1 MVRSTARL
9 YQNRAKPQERQL
21 TNHHIEALIRPRR
34 LSPGDRIAAVS
45 PSWGGP
51 GTFPARYAAGKR
63 QFEQAFGIE
72 VVEMAHTLAPAD
84 WLRANPKARAEDLM
98 AAFADPDIA
107 GIVASIGGDDAIR
120 LIPHLDLELIRRNP
134 KVFIGFSDTTSLH
147 LACYAAGV
155 TSFYGPSLMA
165 GFAENGGMHRFTA
178 DGVRKALFEAEP
190 IGLIGPNREG
200 WTAERTGWANPALQ
214 AQPRQLHPA
223 DPPRVLQGSGTVS
236 GRLLGGCAEVLEMA
250 KGTAWWPP
258 LDAWNGAMLFYET
271 SEDAPDPGF
280 IRYWLR
286 NFAAQGILGRLSG
299 MLLARPDPGKDE
311 TYRTRLETAVIETLA
326 EAGLAALPVLSG
338 LDFGHTQPMLTLPY
352 GAMAQIDCTAA
363 SLTISESGVTP

>member
-1 MVRSTARL
+1 MTGDH
-9 YQNRAKPQERQL
+9 KG
-21 TNHHIEALIRPRR
+21 ALIKPRR
-34 LSPGDRIAAVS
+34 LGAGDRIAAVS

-51 GTFPARYAAGKR
+51 GAVPARYAAGKR
-63 QFEQAFGIE
+63 QFEQSFGIE
-72 VVEMAHTLAPAD
+72 LVEMAHTLAPAD
-84 WLRANPKARAEDLM
+84 WVRANPKARAEDLM

-120 LIPHLDLELIRRNP
+120 LVPYLDLEVIRRNP

-178 DGVRKALFEAEP
+178 EGVRKALFEVEP
-190 IGLIGPNREG
+190 IGLVTPNEEG
-200 WTAERTGWANPALQ
+200 WSAERTDWNDPAVQ
-214 AQPRQLHPA
+214 AQPRRLHPA
-223 DPPRVLQGSGTVS
+223 DPPRLLQGSGIAS

-258 LDAWNGAMLFYET
+258 LGAWDGAILFYET

-299 MLLARPDPGKDE
+299 MLLARPDPGNDA
-311 TYRTRLETAVIETLA
+311 TYGARLEAAVIETLA
-326 EAGLAALPVLSG
+326 EEGLAELPVLSG

-352 GAMAQIDCTAA
+352 GAMAQIDCAA
-363 SLTISESGVTP
+363 ATLTISESAVTP

>member
-1 MVRSTARL
+1 MTRDD
-9 YQNRAKPQERQL
+9 
-21 TNHHIEALIRPRR
+21 IGALIKPRR
-34 LSPGDRIAAVS
+34 LRAGDRIAAVS

-51 GTFPARYAAGKR
+51 GTVPARYAAGKR
-63 QFEQAFGIE
+63 QFEQSFGIE

-84 WLRANPKARAEDLM
+84 WVRANPKARAEDLM

-120 LIPHLDLELIRRNP
+120 LIPYLDLEVIRRTP

-178 DGVRKALFEAEP
+178 EGVRKALFEAEP
-190 IGLIGPNREG
+190 IGLVTPNEEG
-200 WTAERTGWANPALQ
+200 WTAERTDWSDPAAQ
-214 AQPRQLHPA
+214 AQPRCLHPA
-223 DPPRVLQGSGTVS
+223 DPPRLLQGRGIVS

-258 LDAWNGAMLFYET
+258 LDAWDGAILFYET

-280 IRYWLR
+280 VRYWLR
-286 NFAAQGILGRLSG
+286 NFAAQGILERVDG
-299 MLLARPDPGKDE
+299 MLLARPDPGSDA
-311 TYRTRLETAVIETLA
+311 TYGARLEAAVIETLA
-326 EAGLAALPVLSG
+326 EAGLAELPVLSG

-352 GAMAQIDCTAA
+352 GAMAQIDCAAA
-363 SLTISESGVTP
+363 SLTITEAGVTP